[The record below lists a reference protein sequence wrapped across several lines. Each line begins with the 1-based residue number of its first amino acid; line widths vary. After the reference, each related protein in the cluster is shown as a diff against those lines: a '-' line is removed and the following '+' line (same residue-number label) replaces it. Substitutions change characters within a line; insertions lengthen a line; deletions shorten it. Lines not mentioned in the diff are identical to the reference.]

1 MDVSHKMVQMYPVV
15 AGHHQYKDGKF
26 IQEAMK
32 HIKKGALTAQAKRV
46 GKKPMEFAEEVLA
59 HPGSH
64 TETTRKRAQ
73 FLKNIQR
80 RKK

>member
-15 AGHHQYKDGKF
+15 ASHKQEKGKF

-59 HPGSH
+59 HPGAH
-64 TETTRKRAQ
+64 TERTRKRAQ
-73 FLKNIQR
+73 FLKNIQSR
-80 RKK
+80 RK